1 MKVVTSTAAYN
12 LKPALAG
19 FNYPVQKCQTF
30 ADAPGPAALRPVGA
44 VRRDDDAD
52 APVLV

>member
-19 FNYPVQKCQTF
+19 FDYPVQQCQTF
-30 ADAPGPAALRPVGA
+30 SDDSGQRGSATNRGRAAGR
-44 VRRDDDAD
+44 
-52 APVLV
+52 